1 MARRS
6 QKNRR
11 EDEDAPKGMEGVNI
25 LTNTDF
31 GVFVEGAEGVIDMYE
46 KGEISPQ
53 DLYNAILDLEVV
65 YKSKNVESS
74 AE

>member
-1 MARRS
+1 
-6 QKNRR
+6 
-11 EDEDAPKGMEGVNI
+11 MEGVNI

-31 GVFVEGAEGVIDMYE
+31 GVYVDGAEEVIDMYE
-46 KGEISPQ
+46 KGELSSQ

-74 AE
+74 GE

>member
-1 MARRS
+1 
-6 QKNRR
+6 
-11 EDEDAPKGMEGVNI
+11 MEGVNI

-31 GVFVEGAEGVIDMYE
+31 GVFVEGADGVIDMYE

-53 DLYNAILDLEVV
+53 DLYNAILNLEVV